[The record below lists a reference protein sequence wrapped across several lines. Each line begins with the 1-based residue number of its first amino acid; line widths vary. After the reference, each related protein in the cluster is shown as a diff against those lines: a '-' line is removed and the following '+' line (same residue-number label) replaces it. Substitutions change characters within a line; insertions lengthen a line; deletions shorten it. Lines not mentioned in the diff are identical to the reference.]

1 MWDRNIALSCF
12 ALLAAR
18 SVAAADCTLAASGS
32 DDAPAFL
39 AAVAECD
46 TVIIPSDTTLNVSTR
61 LDMSTLSDTLID
73 LQGTIAFYPDIP
85 YWSGNAFSFDFQ
97 DAITAWLLGGTN
109 VTLSGGGT
117 LDGLGQEWYDEFASN
132 SSLLRPIILTVY
144 QGDGVTIKDITMLNG
159 PMWVNL
165 VYESNNVVYD
175 NITITAAS
183 TSDNDAK
190 NTDGWDT
197 YRCDNIVIQNSII
210 NNGDDC
216 VSFKPNSTNILVSNL
231 DCTGSHGISV
241 GSLGQYPEYYDIVEN
256 VTAINIRMSNAQN
269 GARIKAWAGP
279 DVGSG
284 IVRNITF
291 QNFIESEVD
300 NPVVIDQCY
309 MTDEDACAEYPSNT
323 YIADI
328 YFKNITGTGTDSVV
342 ASIDCSPDGRCLNV
356 NVDDLSLTGPDGDA
370 EYVCEN
376 LELSGNA
383 VDLFSECT
391 YTS

>member
-1 MWDRNIALSCF
+1 MRLQLTTCFF
-12 ALLAAR
+12 ALVAAR
-18 SVAAADCTLAASGS
+18 AIAAVDCTLNQTGA

-39 AAVAECD
+39 AAVSDCD
-46 TVIIPSDTTLNVSTR
+46 TITIPADTTLNISTR
-61 LDMSTLSDTLID
+61 LNMTGLSNTHID
-73 LQGTIAFYPDIP
+73 LQGTIAFNPDIP
-85 YWSGNAFSFDFQ
+85 YWSGNGFYFDFQ
-97 DAITAWLLGGTN
+97 NSITAWLLGGTN

-117 LDGLGQEWYDEFASN
+117 LDGKGQPWYDEFASN
-132 SSLLRPIILTVY
+132 SSLLRPIILTIY
-144 QGDGVTIKDITMLNG
+144 QGDGVTVKDIAMVNA

-165 VYESNNVVYD
+165 VYESNNVIYD
-175 NITITAAS
+175 NITITSKS
-183 TSDNDAK
+183 TSDHEAK

-197 YRCDNIVIQNSII
+197 YRSDNVVIQNSVI

-256 VTAINIRMSNAQN
+256 VTAIDIKMSKAQN

-291 QNFIESEVD
+291 QNFVESEVD

-309 MTDEDACAEYPSNT
+309 FTDEDECAEYPSNT
-323 YIADI
+323 YIEDVW
-328 YFKNITGTGTDSVV
+328 FNNITGTGTDDVV
-342 ASIDCSPDGRCLNV
+342 ASIACSPDGRCSNINV
-356 NVDDLSLTGPDGDA
+356 NDLNLTGPDGDA
-370 EYVCEN
+370 KYVCEN
-376 LELSGNA
+376 VELSGNA
-383 VDLFSECT
+383 VSLFPECT
-391 YTS
+391 NTA

>member
-1 MWDRNIALSCF
+1 MRLQLTTCFF
-12 ALLAAR
+12 ALVAAR
-18 SVAAADCTLAASGS
+18 AIAAADCTLNQTGA

-39 AAVAECD
+39 AAVTDCD
-46 TVIIPSDTTLNVSTR
+46 TITIPADTTLNISTR
-61 LDMSTLSDTLID
+61 LNMTGLSNTHID
-73 LQGTIAFYPDIP
+73 LQGTISFNPDIP
-85 YWSGNAFSFDFQ
+85 YWSGNGFYFDFQ
-97 DAITAWLLGGTN
+97 NSITAWLLGGTN

-117 LDGLGQEWYDEFASN
+117 LDGKGQPWYDEFASN

-144 QGDGVTIKDITMLNG
+144 QGDGVTVKDIAMVNA

-165 VYESNNVVYD
+165 VYESNNVLYD
-175 NITITAAS
+175 NITITSKS
-183 TSDNDAK
+183 TSDHEAK

-197 YRCDNIVIQNSII
+197 YRSDNVVIQNSVI

-256 VTAINIRMSNAQN
+256 VTAIDIKMSKAQN

-291 QNFIESEVD
+291 QNFVESEVD

-309 MTDEDACAEYPSNT
+309 FTDEDECAEYPSNT
-323 YIADI
+323 YIEDVW
-328 YFKNITGTGTDSVV
+328 FNNITGTGTDDVV
-342 ASIDCSPDGRCLNV
+342 ASIACSPGGRCSNINV
-356 NVDDLSLTGPDGDA
+356 NDLSLTGPDGDA
-370 EYVCEN
+370 KYVCEN
-376 LELSGNA
+376 VELSGNA
-383 VDLFSECT
+383 VSLFPECT
-391 YTS
+391 NTA